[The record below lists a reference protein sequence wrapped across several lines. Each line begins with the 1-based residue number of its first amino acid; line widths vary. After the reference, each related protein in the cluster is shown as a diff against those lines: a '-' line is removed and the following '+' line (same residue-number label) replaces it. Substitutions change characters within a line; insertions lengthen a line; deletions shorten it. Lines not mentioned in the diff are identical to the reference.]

1 MIKVT
6 IPENIRLANI
16 AEALRLAK
24 SGKVKTDEKYKNFV
38 EDMKVEKAT
47 EDFIVKHGLSN
58 VKKKDIEEEINE
70 LESMEKKI
78 DYDQDESEVYMSTI
92 SKEMKGI

>member
-1 MIKVT
+1 MTKVT

-16 AEALRLAK
+16 EEAVRLAQ
-24 SGKVKTDEKYKNFV
+24 SGKAKTDEKYKNFV
-38 EDMKVEKAT
+38 EDMKAEKAT
-47 EDFIVKHGLSN
+47 EDFIVKHGLLN
-58 VKKKDIEEEINE
+58 VNKKDIEEEIEE
-70 LESMEKKI
+70 LDAKEEKI